1 MAGRQSAPKQ
11 GNAFAANAV
20 ILLLAA
26 CFAAPVTAAPNIEI
40 GREDV
45 ADATLEIPV
54 HKLNAE
60 IVNHDLEAGDV
71 DEQTIGSDSDVLT
84 PAHYLTPQAEATLR
98 KVFDDTAR
106 PLAELAPRNDD
117 SDDDVAR
124 EELPDM
130 NARVPGVTNS
140 ELARYR
146 RQMYRSDI

>member
-26 CFAAPVTAAPNIEI
+26 WFAAPVTAAPNIEI
-40 GREDV
+40 GCEDV

-84 PAHYLTPQAEATLR
+84 AAHYLTPQAEATLR

-106 PLAELAPRNDD
+106 PLADLAPRNDD

-124 EELPDM
+124 EELLDM
-130 NARVPGVTNS
+130 NARVPGVTDS

>member
-1 MAGRQSAPKQ
+1 MAGRQSATKQ

-26 CFAAPVTAAPNIEI
+26 WFAAPVTAAPNIEI
-40 GREDV
+40 GCEGV

-60 IVNHDLEAGDV
+60 IVNHDV
-71 DEQTIGSDSDVLT
+71 DDQAIGSDSDVLT
-84 PAHYLTPQAEATLR
+84 PAHYLTPQAQATLR

-117 SDDDVAR
+117 SVDDVAR

-130 NARVPGVTNS
+130 NARVPGVTDS

>member
-1 MAGRQSAPKQ
+1 MAGRQSATKQ

-26 CFAAPVTAAPNIEI
+26 WFAAPVTAAPNIEI
-40 GREDV
+40 GCEDV

-60 IVNHDLEAGDV
+60 IVNHDV
-71 DEQTIGSDSDVLT
+71 DDQAIGSDSDVLT
-84 PAHYLTPQAEATLR
+84 PAHYLTPQAQATLR

-117 SDDDVAR
+117 SVDDVAR

-130 NARVPGVTNS
+130 NARVPGVTDS

>member
-1 MAGRQSAPKQ
+1 MAGRQSATKQ

-26 CFAAPVTAAPNIEI
+26 WFAAPVTAAPNIEI
-40 GREDV
+40 GCEDV
-45 ADATLEIPV
+45 ADATLEIPA

-60 IVNHDLEAGDV
+60 IVNHDV
-71 DEQTIGSDSDVLT
+71 DDQAIGSDSDVLT
-84 PAHYLTPQAEATLR
+84 PAHYLTPQAQATLR

-117 SDDDVAR
+117 SVDDVAR

-130 NARVPGVTNS
+130 NARVPGVTDS